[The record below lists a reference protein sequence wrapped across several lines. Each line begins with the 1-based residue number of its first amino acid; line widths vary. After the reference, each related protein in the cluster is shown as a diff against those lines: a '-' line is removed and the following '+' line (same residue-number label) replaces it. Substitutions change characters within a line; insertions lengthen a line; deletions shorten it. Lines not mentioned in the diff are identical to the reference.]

1 MTFSYCK
8 YCSDRVACLTT
19 YRKCT

>member
-8 YCSDRVACLTT
+8 YCSDRVARLTT